1 MKDYTYITNPETN
14 QKVSLF
20 SNEGSELLNQYI
32 SIFKIGGN
40 GNKIIAYCWTS
51 IPGYSKMGG
60 YRGSGSSDAH
70 IFI

>member
-32 SIFKIGGN
+32 SIFKIGEVSGN
-40 GNKIIAYCWTS
+40 SLDFRNHFEISVKKLININ
-51 IPGYSKMGG
+51 SKWFNNF
-60 YRGSGSSDAH
+60 SK
-70 IFI
+70 